1 MSWIKGAAN
10 GYIDLS
16 NKLVAAAT
24 GQSLQTVDS
33 IADGGTGYSV
43 GDILTLVGGTGTVA
57 AQVEVL
63 TVAAGVVATTRR
75 VNDGVYTVPP
85 SDPVATTGGAGTC
98 TLNCTFASN
107 GWTALVDEV
116 RTGSDRD
123 VILQGS
129 GGGTDEI
136 FVGWRTFFDGSAG
149 YYNWE
154 LHGFTGYS
162 ASLPYPEQ
170 PGMSPGEGDYDDVV
184 HDSAVKPG
192 AYLVLANAAGGDNIS
207 YWFSVTPYR
216 ILGEAKVG
224 SSYFPFYL
232 GFGNRFATAGEYP
245 YPMLIAGST
254 SLYSTLVSTGMSAL
268 SDPSRSTLATARGPS
283 IVYGVDGTWYGVAN
297 GTIAGSARVALGDR
311 VVLPTGVTTGTTDA
325 PPEDRFMTATGDF
338 PEIISQTATAAVA
351 NLWND
356 GVGSEILL
364 LPCIIVFYIPS
375 PQVVM
380 EIDNVFWLS
389 TFDGP
394 ANEDRIIQGSNVYRV
409 FQNCA
414 RTEKCAYLAI
424 KEG

>member
-1 MSWIKGAAN
+1 MSWIKGTATS
-10 GYIDLS
+10 YIDLS

-33 IADGGTGYSV
+33 IADGGTGYSI

-85 SDPVATTGGAGTC
+85 TDPVATTGGAGTC

-107 GWTALVDEV
+107 GWTALLNAV

-136 FVGWRTFFDGSAG
+136 FIGWRTFFSAGVG

-154 LHGFTGYS
+154 LHGFQGYS
-162 ASLPYPEQ
+162 ASLPYVEQ
-170 PGMSPGEGDYDDVV
+170 PGMSPGLYD
-184 HDSAVKPG
+184 G
-192 AYLVLANAAGGDNIS
+192 ADPSGSYLVSSNASQN
-207 YWFSVTPYR
+207 YWFSITPYR
-216 ILGEAKVG
+216 IIGVIQVG
-224 SSYFPFYL
+224 SSYLPFYL
-232 GFGNRFATAGEYP
+232 GFGNRFATSGEYP
-245 YPMLIAGST
+245 YPLMVAGCT
-254 SLYSTLVSTGMSAL
+254 SLFSAIISTGMSAL
-268 SDPSRSTLATARGPS
+268 TDPSRSTSASVRGPTQ
-283 IVYGVDGTWYGVAN
+283 VLWVDGTWYGVAN
-297 GTIAGSARVALGDR
+297 SSIAGATRVALTDR
-311 VVLPTGVTTGTTDA
+311 VVIPTGLTAGGDDCGL
-325 PPEDRFMTATGDF
+325 EDRFMSSTGGF
-338 PEIISQTATAAVA
+338 VEIISRVTAAAA

-356 GVGSEILL
+356 GVGSTILL
-364 LPCIIVFYIPS
+364 LPCIVVFYSPS

-380 EIDNVFWLS
+380 EIDDVLWLS

-394 ANEDRIIQGSNVYRV
+394 ANQDRVIDGANVYRV

-414 RTEKCAYLAI
+414 RIETCSYLAI